1 MKTII
6 AESAGTL
13 VALFSLMVGLAGGC
27 SDSSMTANRGEQPSA
42 PDGPTITLNQVD
54 NGAVGEATSPVS
66 NPPALPR
73 LLAFEMAGFSRQ
85 STAVQTQ
92 EDRAAAAQAA
102 TIDAL
107 CQALIEAR
115 RSRGQSVTDF
125 TAQLGPRLTVT
136 HCTANG
142 GYQIEVDLISR
153 GVKTAF
159 LVRDGFLQHPPHDL
173 RLLQQVFAETNG
185 EFSLLGAE
193 WSPDTSAYVARVG
206 CYVPAEFGEALAGE
220 AVEPETVTP

>member
-6 AESAGTL
+6 AQSAGTL
-13 VALFSLMVGLAGGC
+13 VALFGVMVGLAGGC
-27 SDSSMTANRGEQPSA
+27 SDSSMTASHGKRPPA
-42 PDGPTITLNQVD
+42 PEGPTITLNQVD
-54 NGAVGEATSPVS
+54 NGAVGNTTGPVS
-66 NPPALPR
+66 RQSALPR
-73 LLAFEMAGFSRQ
+73 LLAFEMAGFSRPI
-85 STAVQTQ
+85 TPAQTQ
-92 EDRAAAAQAA
+92 EDRVAAAQAA

-115 RSRGQSVTDF
+115 RSRGQSVADF

-136 HCTANG
+136 HCVVNG

-159 LVRDGFLQHPPHDL
+159 LVRDGVLQHPPHDL
-173 RLLQQVFAETNG
+173 KLLQQVFAETNG

-193 WSPDTSAYVARVG
+193 WSPDTGTYVARVG